1 MVVRNFS
8 QFVVPWI
15 LGVQGCS
22 ERGVDFD
29 GGDSDEK
36 RGTEESTRD
45 GEQ

>member
-22 ERGVDFD
+22 ERGEDFD
-29 GGDSDEK
+29 GGDDEEK
-36 RGTEESTRD
+36 RGSEDSTLL
-45 GEQ
+45 GAQ

>member
-22 ERGVDFD
+22 ERSVDFD
-29 GGDSDEK
+29 GGDSDKK
-36 RGTEESTRD
+36 RGAEESPRD
-45 GEQ
+45 DEQ